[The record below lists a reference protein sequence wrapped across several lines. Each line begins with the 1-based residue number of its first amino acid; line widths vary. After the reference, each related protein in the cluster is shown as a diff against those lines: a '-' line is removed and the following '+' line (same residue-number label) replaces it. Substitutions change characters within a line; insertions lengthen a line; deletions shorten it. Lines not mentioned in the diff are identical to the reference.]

1 MEFVSFSDWDKLP
14 ESANALFAECEK
26 DSIFF
31 SRPWFQ
37 NLVSTALEEDQA
49 LLVACVIEG
58 DRMLAIL
65 PIMKRS
71 SEKWYSLRN
80 IYTSLYSLLLAD
92 NNTQEILT
100 CLARGLGQLPLESL
114 QLRPVAEN
122 DKNINCLQRVME
134 FNDFDCYRHFQF
146 YNWIHRVQGKSFK
159 DYMAARPSRLRNT
172 IARKQRKLERE
183 YGYNIRLFID
193 DDLQQALDDYNAI
206 YTASWKANEIFDG
219 FIHGLV
225 ASMSE
230 QGWLRLAILYIAG
243 QPAAAQIWFV
253 AHGKASIFKLAYD
266 EDWKQYSAGSILTNY
281 LMQYVIDVDK
291 VEEIDFLT
299 GNDAYK
305 KDWMTERRERLRLAF
320 VNRREPEGRASQFVG
335 SLKGLLIR
343 IKGQNRS
350 VY

>member
-1 MEFVSFSDWDKLP
+1 MKFVSFNDWDELP
-14 ESANALFAECEK
+14 ESANALFAEGEK

-31 SRPWFQ
+31 SRAWFN
-37 NLVSTALEEDQA
+37 NLVNTALEDDQT
-49 LLVACVIEG
+49 LLIACVIEG

-92 NNTQEILT
+92 NDKQAILT
-100 CLARGLGQLPLESL
+100 CLAQGLGQLPLESL
-114 QLRPVAEN
+114 QLRPVAED

-134 FNDFDCYRHFQF
+134 LNDFDCYRHFQF

-183 YGYNIRLFID
+183 HGYSIRLFID
-193 DDLQQALDDYNAI
+193 DDLQQALADYNAI
-206 YTASWKANEIFDG
+206 YTASWKANEIFGG
-219 FIHGLV
+219 FIQGLL

-266 EDWKQYSAGSILTNY
+266 EAWKQYSAGSILTSY
-281 LMQYVIDVDK
+281 LMQYVIDTDK

-305 KDWMTERRERLRLAF
+305 QDWMTERRQRWRLAF
-320 VNRREPEGRASQFVG
+320 VNRREPEGRASQFVE
-335 SLKGLLIR
+335 SLKGLLTR
-343 IKGQNRS
+343 KKNRDES
-350 VY
+350 

>member
-1 MEFVSFSDWDKLP
+1 MEFVSFSDWDELP
-14 ESANALFAECEK
+14 ESAYALFAEGEK

-31 SRPWFQ
+31 SRAWFN
-37 NLVSTALEEDQA
+37 NLVITALEDDQT
-49 LLVACVIEG
+49 LLIACVIEG

-92 NNTQEILT
+92 NDKQAILT
-100 CLARGLGQLPLESL
+100 CLAQGLGQLPLESL
-114 QLRPVAEN
+114 QLRPVAED

-134 FNDFDCYRHFQF
+134 LNDFDCYRHFQF

-183 YGYNIRLFID
+183 HGYSIRLFID
-193 DDLQQALDDYNAI
+193 DDLQQALADYNAI
-206 YTASWKANEIFDG
+206 YTASWKANEIFGG
-219 FIHGLV
+219 FIQGLL
-225 ASMSE
+225 ASLSE
-230 QGWLRLAILYIAG
+230 QGWLRLAILYNAG

-266 EDWKQYSAGSILTNY
+266 EAWKQYSAGSILTSY
-281 LMQYVIDVDK
+281 LMQYVIDTDK

-305 KDWMTERRERLRLAF
+305 QDWMTERRQRWRVAF
-320 VNRREPEGRASQFVG
+320 VNRQEPEGRVSQFVE
-335 SLKGLLIR
+335 SLKGLLTR
-343 IKGQNRS
+343 KKHRDES
-350 VY
+350 L